1 MRGRHAHSYV
11 PLLIMLAAIWGA
23 SYLFIKVGVRD
34 FAPTTLMSL
43 RMLIAGVALFGFL
56 CLREGGA
63 RTAAADI
70 TAARR
75 PGLVLGIINGAV
87 PFTLI
92 AWGETHI
99 DSGVA
104 AIANSTVPIFVALLA
119 IKYRPSERSS
129 GLRLVGIVLG
139 LVGVGVLAGVNP
151 QGGAWAVAGTL
162 AVVLA
167 SVSYAFGG
175 LYGQSSVRE
184 TSGPVLATANTLI
197 GGLLLLPFALVQWP
211 QQTPGWKSIASLL
224 ALALLGTS
232 LAQLILFRMLRL
244 HGPARTSLVTY
255 LMPGLALFYGAIL
268 LGEPITVSV
277 LLGMAL
283 ILAGVALGSG
293 LVRPLRRSEQAVDP
307 APAP

>member
-1 MRGRHAHSYV
+1 MSGRHAHGYV
-11 PLLIMLAAIWGA
+11 PLLLTLSAVWGA

-34 FAPTTLMSL
+34 FEPTTLMSL

-56 CLREGGA
+56 CLREGGP
-63 RTAAADI
+63 RTAAADVS
-70 TAARR
+70 AARR
-75 PGLVLGIINGAV
+75 PGLVLGIINGAI

-104 AIANSTVPIFVALLA
+104 AIANSTVPIFIALLA
-119 IKYRPSERSS
+119 IKFRPSERSR
-129 GLRLVGIVLG
+129 GLQLAGIVLG
-139 LVGVGVLAGVNP
+139 LVGVGVLAGLNP
-151 QGGAWAVAGTL
+151 EGGAWAVAGTL

-167 SVSYAFGG
+167 SLSYAFGG
-175 LYGQSSVRE
+175 LYGQSQVRE
-184 TSGPVLATANTLI
+184 TSGPVLATTNTLI
-197 GGLLLLPFALVQWP
+197 GGLLLLPFAIVQWP
-211 QQTPGWKSIASLL
+211 EQAPGWKAIASLF

-232 LAQLILFRMLRL
+232 FAQLILFRMLRL

-255 LMPGLALFYGAIL
+255 LMPGFALFYGAL
-268 LGEPITVSV
+268 LLDEPITVSTLAGLV
-277 LLGMAL
+277 L

-293 LVRPLRRSEQAVDP
+293 LARPLRRREEAVGT

>member
-1 MRGRHAHSYV
+1 MRSRYAQGYA
-11 PLLIMLAAIWGA
+11 PLLITLAAIWGA

-63 RTAAADI
+63 RTAAADVN
-70 TAARR
+70 AARR
-75 PGLVLGIINGAV
+75 PGLVLGIINGAI

-104 AIANSTVPIFVALLA
+104 AIANSTVPIFLVLLA
-119 IKYRPSERSS
+119 IRFRPSERAG
-129 GLRLVGIVLG
+129 GLQLVGIALG

-151 QGGAWAVAGTL
+151 EGGAWAVAGTL

-167 SVSYAFGG
+167 SLSYAFGG

-211 QQTPGWKSIASLL
+211 EQTPGWKSIASLL

-232 LAQLILFRMLRL
+232 FAQLILFRMLRL

-255 LMPGLALFYGAIL
+255 LMPGFALFYGAL
-268 LGEPITVSV
+268 LLNEPITVSA
-277 LLGMAL
+277 LAGLAL

-293 LVRPLRRSEQAVDP
+293 LARPLRRGEEAVGP
-307 APAP
+307 APVP

>member
-1 MRGRHAHSYV
+1 MRGRHAHGYA
-11 PLLIMLAAIWGA
+11 PLLITLAAIWGA

-63 RTAAADI
+63 RTAAVDVN
-70 TAARR
+70 AARR
-75 PGLVLGIINGAV
+75 PGLVLGIINGAI

-104 AIANSTVPIFVALLA
+104 AIANSTVPIFVVLLA
-119 IKYRPSERSS
+119 IKFRPSERAG
-129 GLRLVGIVLG
+129 GLQLVGIVLG

-151 QGGAWAVAGTL
+151 EGGAWAVAGTL

-167 SVSYAFGG
+167 SISYAFGG

-211 QQTPGWKSIASLL
+211 EQTPGWKSIASLL
-224 ALALLGTS
+224 ALALMGTS

-255 LMPGLALFYGAIL
+255 LMPGFALFYGAL
-268 LGEPITVSV
+268 LLDEAITVSV
-277 LLGMAL
+277 LVGLAL
-283 ILAGVALGSG
+283 ILVGVALGSG
-293 LVRPLRRSEQAVDP
+293 MARPLRRSEEVVGP
-307 APAP
+307 APVP